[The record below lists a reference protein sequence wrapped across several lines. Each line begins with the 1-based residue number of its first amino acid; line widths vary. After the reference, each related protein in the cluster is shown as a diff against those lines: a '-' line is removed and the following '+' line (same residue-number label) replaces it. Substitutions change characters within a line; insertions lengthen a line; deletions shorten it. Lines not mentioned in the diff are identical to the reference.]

1 MLQTGIFWFF
11 IEREDLTATG
21 PCLTLPIGNYVTLT
35 MGSQL
40 DTSSQISELKG
51 TRGLRDR
58 THALHSW
65 PRCFVLSV
73 KNKAYT
79 EQTCFQIKYLLAHIR
94 VLLVRKHVFFCFK
107 IRFPWKE
114 QWQNQRR
121 QVFGG
126 AERTKSFAQKVLRFG
141 ERQAVG
147 DACFLGW
154 CHRMGFAFVEN
165 SKAATWVPRGDPG
178 ARHTGRSVGDSVS
191 QLWSASV
198 LRAWLWHCLRV
209 PRGLGIAGL
218 ILDVRVLRL
227 LPTHSQGLCHAAA
240 LWRASTSMQPRCTGH
255 SWGGQPRRLAQGSC
269 Q

>member
-21 PCLTLPIGNYVTLT
+21 PRLTLPIGNYVTLT

-51 TRGLRDR
+51 TRGLRGR

-79 EQTCFQIKYLLAHIR
+79 EQRLAFRSNICWHTYVSCWLGNMFFFVLKLDFPGKNNGKIKGDKCLVGQREQNLLPKKSYGLVSAKLLAMPASLAGVTGWGLH
-94 VLLVRKHVFFCFK
+94 LSQQSCHLG
-107 IRFPWKE
+107 PT
-114 QWQNQRR
+114 
-121 QVFGG
+121 GG
-126 AERTKSFAQKVLRFG
+126 
-141 ERQAVG
+141 
-147 DACFLGW
+147 
-154 CHRMGFAFVEN
+154 
-165 SKAATWVPRGDPG
+165 PG
-178 ARHTGRSVGDSVS
+178 ARHTGSSVRDGMS

-198 LRAWLWHCLRV
+198 LRTWLWHCLRV

-227 LPTHSQGLCHAAA
+227 LPTHSQGLCHAAG
-240 LWRASTSMQPRCTGH
+240 LWRASTSMQPRCSGH
-255 SWGGQPRRLAQGSC
+255 SWGGQPRRLA
-269 Q
+269 